1 MNLKMGADDID
12 RLGAANLQD
21 QQAKGETS
29 AVEESSS
36 EQSGE
41 SDWIRVR
48 MLEEAEMNGMR
59 FFEGIVVDVRKEDAT
74 KLVESG
80 QAQIVAEQPEDKP
93 DEPTAEAATV
103 EAEAEATAEVEVEV
117 EDEATA
123 PAEVEATAEGEATP
137 DAPDTQEDV
146 DLGATESEA
155 TEITSENATEEA
167 PADALKTPRRIACR
181 KWPRQKMKLM
191 QGMHLMLVRLVMMK
205 KAPMINPEAIQPL
218 PARAGRGIMTA
229 GLLSGLALLTA
240 CDDFTRFRNEQ
251 YLCPQNAYGINEMII
266 NSAKV
271 GDTARLLTTDG
282 EISLTITEKS
292 KSTLN
297 LKGPAYF
304 ISADR
309 NTGTLKVIEKNRFR
323 QLRCEVKIFTM

>member
-1 MNLKMGADDID
+1 
-12 RLGAANLQD
+12 
-21 QQAKGETS
+21 
-29 AVEESSS
+29 
-36 EQSGE
+36 
-41 SDWIRVR
+41 
-48 MLEEAEMNGMR
+48 
-59 FFEGIVVDVRKEDAT
+59 
-74 KLVESG
+74 
-80 QAQIVAEQPEDKP
+80 
-93 DEPTAEAATV
+93 
-103 EAEAEATAEVEVEV
+103 
-117 EDEATA
+117 
-123 PAEVEATAEGEATP
+123 
-137 DAPDTQEDV
+137 
-146 DLGATESEA
+146 
-155 TEITSENATEEA
+155 
-167 PADALKTPRRIACR
+167 
-181 KWPRQKMKLM
+181 
-191 QGMHLMLVRLVMMK
+191 MLVRLVMMK

-282 EISLTITEKS
+282 EISLIITEKS

-309 NTGTLKVIEKNRFR
+309 ENGTLKVIEKNRFR

>member
-1 MNLKMGADDID
+1 MNDFETSDQDHLLAGPGSKTKLDPETARIRDAIIESFRDRPISEINSMAKKVLSIETDPVKRLGMLAARVYLLRHRIMNLKMGADDID

-103 EAEAEATAEVEVEV
+103 EVEAEATAEVEVEV

-123 PAEVEATAEGEATP
+123 PAEVKATAEGEATP

-155 TEITSENATEEA
+155 TEITSENDTEEA
-167 PADALKTPRRIACR
+167 PADAPEDTPADSL
-181 KWPRQKMKLM
+181 QEM
-191 QGMHLMLVRLVMMK
+191 
-205 KAPMINPEAIQPL
+205 APPEDETD
-218 PARAGRGIMTA
+218 AGDASDA
-229 GLLSGLALLTA
+229 GEA
-240 CDDFTRFRNEQ
+240 DDDE
-251 YLCPQNAYGINEMII
+251 E
-266 NSAKV
+266 S
-271 GDTARLLTTDG
+271 TDD
-282 EISLTITEKS
+282 KS
-292 KSTLN
+292 
-297 LKGPAYF
+297 
-304 ISADR
+304 
-309 NTGTLKVIEKNRFR
+309 
-323 QLRCEVKIFTM
+323 